1 MKNNRWIAL
10 GMSAVMA
17 LGLAACGSAGS
28 STGSSTAGAA
38 DSTAAAESTAAAGNS
53 AAAGASEAA
62 PAASDRKFTVGVLQL
77 VQHPALDAA
86 TQGFVDVLKETYGDN
101 VPIDSQNAAGDSA
114 TCATIANTFVSNKYD
129 LIMAN
134 ATPALQAAAAA
145 TSDIP
150 VLGTSVTEY
159 GVALGIDNFSGTVG
173 TNVSGTSDLAPLD
186 QQAAMFAEILP
197 DAKKIGILYCSGEP
211 NSVYQAD
218 VVKDALEKAGDTVT
232 VYTFTDSNDV
242 ASVAQTACSEN
253 DALYIPTDNTAA
265 SCAETIDNVA
275 KPAGVP
281 IIVGEEGICKGCGIA
296 TLSIDYTQLG
306 RKTGEMAVKILN
318 GEEKVSEMP
327 IEYYDNPVKEYDK
340 DRCEALGITVP
351 DGYQPIAE

>member
-1 MKNNRWIAL
+1 MIMKNNRWIAL

-38 DSTAAAESTAAAGNS
+38 DSTAATESTAAAGNS

-101 VPIDSQNAAGDSA
+101 VTIDSQNAAGDSA

-186 QQAAMFAEILP
+186 QQAAMFA
-197 DAKKIGILYCSGEP
+197 
-211 NSVYQAD
+211 
-218 VVKDALEKAGDTVT
+218 
-232 VYTFTDSNDV
+232 DS
-242 ASVAQTACSEN
+242 A
-253 DALYIPTDNTAA
+253 
-265 SCAETIDNVA
+265 
-275 KPAGVP
+275 
-281 IIVGEEGICKGCGIA
+281 
-296 TLSIDYTQLG
+296 G
-306 RKTGEMAVKILN
+306 RKEN
-318 GEEKVSEMP
+318 R
-327 IEYYDNPVKEYDK
+327 YPVLLRGTELGLSGGCREGRAREGRGHRDGLHVHGLQ
-340 DRCEALGITVP
+340 RCGFCSP
-351 DGYQPIAE
+351 DGMQRE

>member
-1 MKNNRWIAL
+1 MIMKNNRWIAL

-101 VPIDSQNAAGDSA
+101 VTIDSQNAAGDSA

-134 ATPALQAAAAA
+134 ATPALQAAQAA
-145 TSDIP
+145 TGSIP
-150 VLGTSVTEY
+150 ILGTSVTDY
-159 GVALGIDNFSGTVG
+159 GTALDISDWKGTTG
-173 TNVSGTSDLAPLD
+173 TNISGTSDLAPLD
-186 QQAAMFAEILP
+186 KQAALFKELLP
-197 DAKKIGILYCSGEP
+197 DAKNVGILYCSAEP
-211 NSVYQAD
+211 NSKYQAD
-218 VVKDALEKAGDTVT
+218 TITPDLEKEGYKVT
-232 VYTFTDSNDV
+232 AYTFADSNDLQTV
-242 ASVAQTACSEN
+242 ATTAFTEN
-253 DALYIPTDNTAA
+253 DAVYIPTDNTAA
-265 SCAETIDNVA
+265 SNTGIIKAVSLDKKV
-275 KPAGVP
+275 PA
-281 IIVGEEGICKGCGIA
+281 ICGEEGIAEGCGIA
-296 TLSIDYTQLG
+296 ALSISY
-306 RKTGEMAVKILN
+306 E
-318 GEEKVSEMP
+318 
-327 IEYYDNPVKEYDK
+327 
-340 DRCEALGITVP
+340 
-351 DGYQPIAE
+351 